1 MTLIGTQVGPHDGPL
16 AGCGPR
22 YFTQQDRGPA
32 EAIIKGSPYGDR
44 VTWLDPGEDITLPV

>member
-1 MTLIGTQVGPHDGPL
+1 VRCAPPETFRARTYEGWSH
-16 AGCGPR
+16 
-22 YFTQQDRGPA
+22 FQQDRVPA

>member
-1 MTLIGTQVGPHDGPL
+1 VHYEGWSH
-16 AGCGPR
+16 
-22 YFTQQDRGPA
+22 FQQDRGPA